1 VIYIRNI
8 LAQPACQTLGWAL
21 LHFLW
26 QGALAALALAGCNL
40 TLRNSPARVRYAVSC
55 LFLIV
60 LLALP
65 VLTFT
70 VSMAHAPDA
79 AAGGAWKQAVAVVV
93 PPANRAPARI
103 EPRLQESVAPFLP
116 WIVAAW
122 ISGVILLSLRWIG
135 AWTCLRRLR
144 RAASF
149 AIPPEWDAALRNLMR
164 RAAVSAPVRL
174 SINQVTQSPCVIGW
188 LRPLILMPAAALAGL
203 DWQAVEAL
211 LAHELAH
218 IRRHDYAVNLLQTLV
233 DTLLFYHPAVW
244 WVSRQIRMERENCC
258 DDIAAEICGDR
269 VTYARALVNLEGFR
283 AGRAAFALSA
293 AGGSLIKRIQRLLSG
308 APQPHS
314 PAWPSALAG
323 LAIVTC
329 MLAGLHP
336 AVHASGAGQQPNP
349 QQSQPATP
357 KPVVVASALPA
368 PQASPAPETPA
379 AKPEKSRD
387 FLTGMVAVGF
397 HNLTVDQLIEL
408 KIHGVTPEFASAIK
422 QAGFADVTPDELIQ
436 LQIHGVDPALIRS
449 LKASGLS
456 NLSIDD
462 LVSLSIHGVT
472 PAFIAEMKT
481 AAYSGLSADEYRE
494 LRIHG
499 VDAAFVRHLDESG
512 FHKVSVQQL
521 IRLKQA
527 GL

>member
-1 VIYIRNI
+1 
-8 LAQPACQTLGWAL
+8 
-21 LHFLW
+21 
-26 QGALAALALAGCNL
+26 LAALALAGCNL
-40 TLRNSPARVRYAVSC
+40 TLRDSPARVRYAVSC
-55 LFLIV
+55 LFLMV

-70 VSMAHAPDA
+70 FSMAHAPDPA
-79 AAGGAWKQAVAVVV
+79 TGGAWKQAAAVVV
-93 PPANRAPARI
+93 PPANRAPSAI
-103 EPRLQESVAPFLP
+103 EPRFQESVAPFLP

-144 RAASF
+144 RAASL
-149 AIPPEWDAALRNLMR
+149 AIPPEWDAALRSLMR

-174 SINQVTQSPCVIGW
+174 SISPVAQVPCVIGW
-188 LRPLILMPAAALAGL
+188 LRPVILMPAAALAGL

-218 IRRHDYAVNLLQTLV
+218 IRRHDYVVNLLQTLL

-269 VTYARALVNLEGFR
+269 VTYARALVNLEEFR

-293 AGGSLIKRIQRLLSG
+293 AGGSLIQRIQRLLSG
-308 APQPHS
+308 APQQHS

-349 QQSQPATP
+349 QQLQPTTP
-357 KPVVVASALPA
+357 KPVTIAAASPA
-368 PQASPAPETPA
+368 PQASPAPETPP

-397 HNLTVDQLIEL
+397 RNLTVDQLIEL

-422 QAGFADVTPDELIQ
+422 QAGFAGVTPDELIQ

-449 LKASGLS
+449 LKATGLS

-472 PAFIAEMKT
+472 PGFIAEMKT
-481 AAYSGLSADEYRE
+481 VGYSGLSADEYQQM
-494 LRIHG
+494 RIHG

-512 FHKVSVQQL
+512 FHKVSVEQL
-521 IRLKQA
+521 IRLKLA

>member
-1 VIYIRNI
+1 MIHIRNV
-8 LAQPACQTLGWAL
+8 LAQPACQALGWAL

-26 QGALAALALAGCNL
+26 QGALAALALAGCNVA
-40 TLRNSPARVRYAVSC
+40 LRNSPARVRYAVSC

-70 VSMAHAPDA
+70 VSMAHAPEGA
-79 AAGGAWKQAVAVVV
+79 RGGAWKEAAAVVV
-93 PPANRAPARI
+93 PRAHRAMAAV

-122 ISGVILLSLRWIG
+122 ISGVILLSLRWVG

-144 RAASF
+144 RAASL
-149 AIPPEWDAALRNLMR
+149 AIPPEWDAALRSLMR

-174 SINQVTQSPCVIGW
+174 SINPVASVPCVIGW
-188 LRPLILMPAAALAGL
+188 LRPVILMPAAVAGL

-218 IRRHDYAVNLLQTLV
+218 IRRHDYVVNLLQTLV

-269 VTYARALVNLEGFR
+269 VTYARALVNLEEFR

-308 APQPHS
+308 APEQHS

-336 AVHASGAGQQPNP
+336 AVHASGASQQPNP

-357 KPVVVASALPA
+357 KPVLVASALPA
-368 PQASPAPETPA
+368 PQASPSPETPP
-379 AKPEKSRD
+379 AKPEKGRD

-397 HNLTVDQLIEL
+397 RNLTVDQLIEL

-436 LQIHGVDPALIRS
+436 LQIHGVDLAFIRS
-449 LKASGLS
+449 LKTSGLS

-472 PAFIAEMKT
+472 LGFIAEMKN
-481 AAYSGLSADEYRE
+481 AGYSGLSADQYRD

-499 VDAAFVRHLDESG
+499 VDAAFVRHLEESG